1 MVEQHPS
8 TFFHAVFFF
17 NIIQISS
24 FPLLSHEK
32 VQNFVRQLNF
42 KKHCG
47 NQVVSLTSCGSSY
60 NYHLTEMLVLGNNC
74 CLLQCQVVTK
84 IRHIL
89 TDYSE
94 I

>member
-8 TFFHAVFFF
+8 TFFHAVFIF
-17 NIIQISS
+17 NI
-24 FPLLSHEK
+24 EK

-60 NYHLTEMLVLGNNC
+60 HYHLTEIVVLGNNC

-84 IRHIL
+84 IRYIL

>member
-17 NIIQISS
+17 NI
-24 FPLLSHEK
+24 EK